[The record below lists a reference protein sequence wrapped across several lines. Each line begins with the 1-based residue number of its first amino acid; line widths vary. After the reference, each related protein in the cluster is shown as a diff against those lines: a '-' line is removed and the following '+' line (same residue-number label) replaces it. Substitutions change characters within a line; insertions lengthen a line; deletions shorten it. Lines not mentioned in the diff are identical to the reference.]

1 MQNSLEDGIPMES
14 SYEQLD
20 PLHKTSLS
28 NIDIKHKLAKI
39 GKLGKSYKMLNSGY
53 AGYK

>member
-1 MQNSLEDGIPMES
+1 MVDGIPRASE
-14 SYEQLD
+14 YDYLD

-28 NIDIKHKLAKI
+28 SVDIKHKLSKV
-39 GKLGKSYKMLNSGY
+39 GTLSQSYKMLNSGY